1 VTFQKSKT
9 SLTLSSVS
17 FLKTYSF
24 QLLEFSLLVFFR
36 LSYTSLSLSRSPNR
50 ARPLTV
56 APCWSVPVCCVLGWL
71 AWRYVGGAPLPLF
84 YLARRARSIC
94 LSDTSHTPAR
104 QAHLSSLSRLLY
116 YAENAIPYRSSA
128 RLSLSLLEES

>member
-1 VTFQKSKT
+1 MTFQKSKT

-71 AWRYVGGAPLPLF
+71 AWRYVGGAPLPVLS
-84 YLARRARSIC
+84 RAPSKK
-94 LSDTSHTPAR
+94 
-104 QAHLSSLSRLLY
+104 HLSL
-116 YAENAIPYRSSA
+116 
-128 RLSLSLLEES
+128 

>member
-50 ARPLTV
+50 ARSLTV
-56 APCWSVPVCCVLGWL
+56 APCWYGLSLYAVCSVGWRGVTL
-71 AWRYVGGAPLPLF
+71 GAPRCLCSISRAEQEASVSLTRHTRQPGRLISLVSLDCCITLRTQ
-84 YLARRARSIC
+84 YRIVVVLASRSLC
-94 LSDTSHTPAR
+94 
-104 QAHLSSLSRLLY
+104 
-116 YAENAIPYRSSA
+116 
-128 RLSLSLLEES
+128 